1 MANNTYVN
9 KVVFGNDTLLDLTG
23 DTVTPNDVKSGVT
36 FHDKSGAP
44 LTGQY
49 TPVTPTL
56 ITPDNAS
63 PAGMSADGVYKPTRT
78 GYAIQSSPISITPI
92 NVNPYIMEDGYIYR
106 PNGYGFAVKDAP
118 QSVTPS
124 DSDPPFVR
132 TGVLINPTSEGVLY
146 RNTQFLNFLE
156 IKNGSNYFS
165 SRVQYS
171 VDISAELP
179 DKYSQLTLGNFGID
193 GGIGLQASSSNPGA
207 SDTDLFKSY
216 DASTGILSLGRRV
229 GRQTIGGTNY
239 YLSLNYYVVVY
250 YI

>member
-9 KVVFGNDTLLDLTG
+9 KVVFGNDTLLDLTS
-23 DTVTPNDVKSGVT
+23 DTVTANDVVSGVT
-36 FHDKSGAP
+36 FHDKTGAP
-44 LTGQY
+44 LTGQF
-49 TPVTPTL
+49 
-56 ITPDNAS
+56 S
-63 PAGMSADGVYKPTRT
+63 P
-78 GYAIQSSPISITPI
+78 SIKAKT
-92 NVNPYIMEDGYIYR
+92 
-106 PNGYGFAVKDAP
+106 
-118 QSVTPS
+118 
-124 DSDPPFVR
+124 
-132 TGVLINPTSEGVLY
+132 
-146 RNTQFLNFLE
+146 

-193 GGIGLQASSSNPGA
+193 GGIGLQASSSNPGT